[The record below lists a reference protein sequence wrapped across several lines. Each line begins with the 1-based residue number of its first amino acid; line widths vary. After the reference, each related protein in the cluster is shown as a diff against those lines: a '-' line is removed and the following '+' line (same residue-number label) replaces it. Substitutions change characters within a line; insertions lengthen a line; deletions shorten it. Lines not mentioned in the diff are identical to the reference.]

1 MGYCYIKAIYQPVGD
16 EYIVGCRWAEKGKGS
31 RVKGIQYQGDPVSRG
46 SRVKR
51 LEGQEDRGS
60 RGSRV
65 EGGQGDVGSG
75 GLQVSNLNI

>member
-1 MGYCYIKAIYQPVGD
+1 MG
-16 EYIVGCRWAEKGKGS
+16 RKGS
-31 RVKGIQYQGDPVSRG
+31 RDKGIQYQGDPVSRG
-46 SRVKR
+46 SRVKK

-75 GLQVSNLNI
+75 GLQVSNLNIFIYLSRVILLQNNTR